1 MELLYNY
8 TNSTKNRAESQLLGF
23 CSLLIGEKNLEN
35 EWFCKHNF
43 SLSTDGRNGEQV
55 VKV

>member
-35 EWFCKHNF
+35 E
-43 SLSTDGRNGEQV
+43 
-55 VKV
+55 